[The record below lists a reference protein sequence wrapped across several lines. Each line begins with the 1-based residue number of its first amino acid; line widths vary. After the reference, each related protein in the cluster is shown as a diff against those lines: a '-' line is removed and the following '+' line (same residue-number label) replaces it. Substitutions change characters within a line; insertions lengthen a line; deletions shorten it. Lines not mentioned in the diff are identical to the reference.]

1 MESKKT
7 DEDSV
12 VNTSKCFIKLSGLEI
27 GAKKSPLNLA
37 IRQVVM
43 GNIKKSSFTRK
54 VEDKVQHTGVL
65 KSKLWSP

>member
-1 MESKKT
+1 MESTKT

-12 VNTSKCFIKLSGLEI
+12 VNTSKCFIKLSGLET

-37 IRQVVM
+37 IRQVVT

-54 VEDKVQHTGVL
+54 VEGKVQHTALL

>member
-7 DEDSV
+7 DEKSM
-12 VNTSKCFIKLSGLEI
+12 VNTNKCSIKLSGQEI
-27 GAKKSPLNLA
+27 RAKKSPRNLA

-54 VEDKVQHTGVL
+54 VEGKIQHTVVL